1 MGVYF
6 LMSFR
11 GHFVDTFLDNV
22 LVKPHKYVVNK
33 SIKFPFVTMKKAF
46 KTLCFKDFFLARSDK
61 T

>member
-1 MGVYF
+1 MP
-6 LMSFR
+6 FR

-22 LVKPHKYVVNK
+22 LVKPHKYIVNK